1 MGSAGVIAEVV
12 GSAVEG
18 GGGAGAAGTTSAT
31 DEGDGSW
38 VSLRPAEEKTA
49 ASTRLRAAVLCMLS
63 VAGAVHGAVLL

>member
-18 GGGAGAAGTTSAT
+18 GGGAGATGTTSAT

-38 VSLRPAEEKTA
+38 LEAGS
-49 ASTRLRAAVLCMLS
+49 STNP
-63 VAGAVHGAVLL
+63 LLGT